1 MSNHQASQYVKYT
14 EYYIITSAY
23 HIINVVNE
31 ILTFSASCSD
41 NFKGYLH
48 SKVVSKE
55 VQLNELSRRYQQSI
69 CENDNSNKKNSNGN
83 DDDVDEDGFVVIK
96 MRKPR
101 TKVVKTTNENQRDLG
116 VRTENEINSVTHGH
130 GHDYMKT
137 TSDACVNLVIK
148 EIMEELINSVAINNK
163 IVVV

>member
-1 MSNHQASQYVKYT
+1 MSNRQASQYIQYT

-55 VQLNELSRRYQQSI
+55 VQLNELSCYQRRSI
-69 CENDNSNKKNSNGN
+69 CENDNNNKKNSNGN

-101 TKVVKTTNENQRDLG
+101 TKVIKTTNENQRELG
-116 VRTENEINSVTHGH
+116 VRTENEINSVNHGD
-130 GHDYMKT
+130 DYMRT

-148 EIMEELINSVAINNK
+148 EIMEELINGVANA
-163 IVVV
+163 

>member
-1 MSNHQASQYVKYT
+1 MSNKSNQYIYYT

-48 SKVVSKE
+48 SKVVSKQVE
-55 VQLNELSRRYQQSI
+55 INEMARH
-69 CENDNSNKKNSNGN
+69 DNNSKKNSNGN

-101 TKVVKTTNENQRDLG
+101 PKNARNINDETSANALASTDNNLKTINVKESN
-116 VRTENEINSVTHGH
+116 I
-130 GHDYMKT
+130 
-137 TSDACVNLVIK
+137 IK
-148 EIMEELINSVAINNK
+148 EIIEELIIEVAGLN
-163 IVVV
+163 